1 MKLWLVIVFLWQ
13 LLLVCG
19 CKNDT
24 SNLDWISKRSNV
36 NIERGKD
43 IEIIYSSGGEN
54 KIKAIAKEVHRFNVE
69 KPYMTFPNGIK
80 VNFYDATGNVETVM
94 EANTATVYDGS
105 SMMTAKSNV
114 EVINAKGEK
123 LNTEELIWDESKKMI
138 YSNSYVKI
146 STEDEIILGEG
157 MEANETFT
165 DYTIKKITGVIKV
178 KSGEIP

>member
-1 MKLWLVIVFLWQ
+1 MKFYHSTAFLFC
-13 LLLVCG
+13 LLVG
-19 CKNDT
+19 CKND
-24 SNLDWISKRSNV
+24 NANVDWISKRSNV
-36 NIERGKD
+36 NIERGSD
-43 IEIIYSSGGEN
+43 IEIVYSSGGEN
-54 KIKAIAKEVHRFNVE
+54 RIKAFAKEALRFNVE

-80 VNFYDATGNVETVM
+80 VNFYDAAGNVETVM
-94 EANTATVYDGS
+94 KANTATVYDGS
-105 SMMTAKSNV
+105 SMMIAKNNV

-178 KSGEIP
+178 KSGEMP